1 MSTMWRSRW
10 AAVGAA
16 VAITLGAGGIGI
28 VDATKS
34 SGERA
39 VYTAIEPCRLLDTRP
54 NEGIGGRTAP
64 LGPGEVYDLTAHGD
78 NGQCT
83 GIPNDTVALELNVTG
98 LFNTGATHF
107 TIWSGAGAV
116 PNASHVNLAPGASP
130 TPNSVTTELDGAG
143 FAIRNNSATSHVII
157 DIVGVYQDHNHDDR
171 YYTET
176 EVDDKTWGSTSL
188 TNEAGVAVSNRTS
201 SFDLTGPPELVS
213 SAFMRVPSDGYVTV
227 SVSGI
232 WYAGNAAG
240 SDYGYCDVQI
250 GTTNSVSPTAN
261 PGWVIFNDRGATTN
275 GWDGFSLTTTLEIAV
290 ADNPFAFNFGQAINL
305 VCDQVQGDITLD
317 DVVISALFT
326 PTNYEPVGIVFPF
339 PDEAPLAPGMVDP
352 MNP

>member
-54 NEGIGGRTAP
+54 NEGIGGRTTP
-64 LGPGEVYDLTAHGD
+64 LGPGEVYGLTAHGD

-176 EVDDKTWGSTSL
+176 ESDDRYYTKTEIDAMKPTSVSSRVDSSLALDGTNRSVTAISVTPGSDGQMIVNSSVTVFESTEDQGVECSLSL
-188 TNEAGVAVSNRTS
+188 TAGFDEAYGQKWVSPGTDPNVASQLSGTRSVDVTAGVETTVTLVCRQTGGGTANLFDAV
-201 SFDLTGPPELVS
+201 LTG
-213 SAFMRVPSDGYVTV
+213 
-227 SVSGI
+227 
-232 WYAGNAAG
+232 
-240 SDYGYCDVQI
+240 
-250 GTTNSVSPTAN
+250 
-261 PGWVIFNDRGATTN
+261 VI
-275 GWDGFSLTTTLEIAV
+275 V
-290 ADNPFAFNFGQAINL
+290 AD
-305 VCDQVQGDITLD
+305 
-317 DVVISALFT
+317 
-326 PTNYEPVGIVFPF
+326 
-339 PDEAPLAPGMVDP
+339 
-352 MNP
+352 

>member
-64 LGPGEVYDLTAHGD
+64 LGPGEVYGLTAHGD

-171 YYTET
+171 YYTEGEIDARLDARLPIASAFINGDGSLEGGFGIASSSY
-176 EVDDKTWGSTSL
+176 EVALGRYAISI
-188 TNEAGVAVSNRTS
+188 EGVSYLFNDYVTLVTGVCNDRVVRTS
-201 SFDLTGPPELVS
+201 S
-213 SAFMRVPSDGYVTV
+213 
-227 SVSGI
+227 VSG
-232 WYAGNAAG
+232 NLL
-240 SDYGYCDVQI
+240 VQFEDL
-250 GTTNSVSPTAN
+250 S
-261 PGWVIFNDRGATTN
+261 GAPQTCSS
-275 GWDGFSLTTTLEIAV
+275 GFAV
-290 ADNPFAFNFGQAINL
+290 QVYPMAD
-305 VCDQVQGDITLD
+305 
-317 DVVISALFT
+317 
-326 PTNYEPVGIVFPF
+326 
-339 PDEAPLAPGMVDP
+339 
-352 MNP
+352 

>member
-54 NEGIGGRTAP
+54 NEGIGGRTTP
-64 LGPGEVYDLTAHGD
+64 LGPGEVYGLTAHGD

-171 YYTET
+171 YYTKPQ
-176 EVDDKTWGSTSL
+176 VDGKSL
-188 TNEAGVAVSNRTS
+188 FAVVQPAGNNPVITRGDGAVATAKI
-201 SFDLTGPPELVS
+201 T
-213 SAFMRVPSDGYVTV
+213 DGYYSVDFDRDVT
-227 SVSGI
+227 SCA
-232 WYAGNAAG
+232 WLAT
-240 SDYGYCDVQI
+240 YG
-250 GTTNSVSPTAN
+250 
-261 PGWVIFNDRGATTN
+261 PGDTN
-275 GWDGFSLTTTLEIAV
+275 GVNARWATV
-290 ADNPFAFNFGQAINL
+290 K
-305 VCDQVQGDITLD
+305 QGDSNSQVR
-317 DVVISALFT
+317 VVLRDADGSQEDGNGFH
-326 PTNYEPVGIVFPF
+326 
-339 PDEAPLAPGMVDP
+339 LAVICP
-352 MNP
+352 